1 MREARRS
8 HIEPRVYPWVS
19 IRNEESKVRILFY
32 SFLHHFLYIS
42 SLRGGIADEAI

>member
-19 IRNEESKVRILFY
+19 M
-32 SFLHHFLYIS
+32 IS
-42 SLRGGIADEAI
+42 ALLVGLPVTNIFAQDGENLGAQRSRFK

>member
-19 IRNEESKVRILFY
+19 MLGPRFRGNDVRQPKKGTF
-32 SFLHHFLYIS
+32 
-42 SLRGGIADEAI
+42 

>member
-19 IRNEESKVRILFY
+19 MKISRKLILAFLLFAPISYLHES
-32 SFLHHFLYIS
+32 H
-42 SLRGGIADEAI
+42 DPE

>member
-19 IRNEESKVRILFY
+19 MRSVGQNTTGLPV
-32 SFLHHFLYIS
+32 
-42 SLRGGIADEAI
+42 DE

>member
-19 IRNEESKVRILFY
+19 IKHNFKNEDYL
-32 SFLHHFLYIS
+32 
-42 SLRGGIADEAI
+42 